1 MLTKPLR
8 KFTAE
13 DLGRYNGLDGL
24 PSFIGF
30 QGKVYDVSKSFLW
43 KDGRHE
49 ATHQAG
55 VDLTQAL
62 VEAPHGADL
71 LEKYPVVGI
80 LVENSRRRP
89 VSGKD
94 RGLSSHPRES
104 PMGDSGRPR
113 S

>member
-71 LEKYPVVGI
+71 LAKYRVVGI
-80 LVENSRRRP
+80 LIEESGRRPANHRKQGLWGFSRR
-89 VSGKD
+89 
-94 RGLSSHPRES
+94 
-104 PMGDSGRPR
+104 
-113 S
+113 